1 MARKSKTKR
10 KTAQAKTGASR
21 AIWNG
26 SIDFGLVNIP
36 VRLYSAETSASDG
49 LSFDLLDKRDFSRIR
64 YRRVN
69 EKTGKEVPWDDI
81 VKGYEYK
88 KGEYVA
94 LSDADFAHANVEA
107 SQTIAITDFVDA
119 SDVSPLYYEKPYYL
133 EPLKNGHRAYALL
146 REVLHNTRKA
156 GIAKVVLR
164 SRGHL
169 AMVLAEGSALVL
181 ELLRFPQEL
190 RDPSFLDL
198 PGPGSKRAPVSPQE
212 IKMAERL
219 VESMMGKWQ
228 PEKYR
233 DEYRDD
239 LMKIIDR
246 KVESGKTK
254 VVETAMPAAPRPQ
267 RGKVIDIMHLLRE
280 SVEQASKR
288 GERKDEA
295 PRRRKAS

>member
-1 MARKSKTKR
+1 L
-10 KTAQAKTGASR
+10 G
-21 AIWNG
+21 
-26 SIDFGLVNIP
+26 
-36 VRLYSAETSASDG
+36 
-49 LSFDLLDKRDFSRIR
+49 FDLLDKRDFSRVR
-64 YRRVN
+64 YHRVN

-81 VKGYEYK
+81 IKGYEYK

-107 SQTIAITDFVDA
+107 TQTISITDFVDA
-119 SDVSPLYYEKPYYL
+119 SAVSPVYYDKPYYL
-133 EPLKNGHRAYALL
+133 EPLKNGQRAYALL
-146 REVLHNTRKA
+146 REVLHNTGKV

-164 SRGHL
+164 SREHL
-169 AMVLAEGSALVL
+169 AMVLAEGPALVL
-181 ELLRFPQEL
+181 ELLRFSQEL
-190 RDPSFLDL
+190 RDSSFLDL
-198 PGPGSKRAPVSPQE
+198 PEAGSKRAVSPQE

-254 VVETAMPAAPRPQ
+254 VVETAMPAAPREQ

-288 GERKDEA
+288 GEHKDEA

>member
-1 MARKSKTKR
+1 MPRKSKTKR
-10 KTAQAKTGASR
+10 KTAASKSGSSR

-36 VRLYSAETSASDG
+36 VRLYTAENSNS

-69 EKTGKEVPWDDI
+69 EKTGKEVAWDDI
-81 VKGYEYK
+81 IKGYEYK
-88 KGEYVA
+88 RGEYVA
-94 LSDADFAHANVEA
+94 LSDADFARANVEA
-107 SQTIAITDFVDA
+107 TQTISITDFVDA
-119 SDVSPLYYEKPYYL
+119 SSVRPLYYDKPYYL
-133 EPLKNGHRAYALL
+133 EPLKNGQRAYALL
-146 REVLHNTRKA
+146 REVLHNTGKV
-156 GIAKVVLR
+156 GIAKVVIR
-164 SRGHL
+164 SREHL
-169 AMVLAEGSALVL
+169 AMVLAEGPALIL
-181 ELLRFPQEL
+181 ELLRFPDEL
-190 RDPSFLDL
+190 RDASRLDL
-198 PGPGSKRAPVSPQE
+198 PKAASKGTAISAQE

-219 VESMMGKWQ
+219 VESMIGKWQ

-239 LMKIIDR
+239 LMKIVDE

-254 VVETAMPAAPRPQ
+254 VVDTAMPAAPREQ

-288 GERKDEA
+288 GPRKGERTS
-295 PRRRKAS
+295 RRKAG